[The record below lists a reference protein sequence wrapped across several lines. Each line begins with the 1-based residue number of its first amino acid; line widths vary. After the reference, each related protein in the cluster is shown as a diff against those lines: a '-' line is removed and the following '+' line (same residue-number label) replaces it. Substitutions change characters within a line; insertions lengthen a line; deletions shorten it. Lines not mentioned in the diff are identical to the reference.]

1 MTQEVASMNKIFSCG
16 VLGAMFLWGGLGIAT
31 EQEGAATTPP
41 PKVMQIIREF
51 VKPGKAG
58 AAHEKGESAFVQA
71 FARAK
76 WPTHYFAATS
86 VTGRPRVLFF
96 VAYDS
101 FEAWEKDNLATQKN
115 AALSAALDRASA
127 NDGELL
133 SETDTSILTYNEEQS
148 LRAPVDIA
156 HMRYFDISVYRLHP
170 GHRAQWEELVKL
182 VKAAYEK
189 VPGIHWAMYEAV
201 FGQQGA
207 TYLVVIPRKSAAE
220 IDQDMM
226 NEKQFV
232 EAMGEEGMKKLVEL
246 ESAAVEF
253 TQTNL
258 FQFSPAMSY
267 PRDEWVTADPEF
279 WKIHAPKPSA
289 KVDEKP
295 AAKP

>member
-1 MTQEVASMNKIFSCG
+1 MNKIFSGG
-16 VLGAMFLWGGLGIAT
+16 VLGAMFLWGGLGITTA
-31 EQEGAATTPP
+31 QEGTATTPP

-71 FARAK
+71 FAHAK

-86 VTGRPRVLFF
+86 LTGRPRVLFF

-101 FEAWEKDNLATQKN
+101 FEAWEKDNRATQKN

-133 SETDTSILTYNEEQS
+133 SDTDTSVLTYNEEQS

-156 HMRYFDISVYRLHP
+156 HMRYFEISVYRVRP

-189 VPGIHWAMYEAV
+189 VPDIHWAMYEAV
-201 FGQQGA
+201 FGQQGV
-207 TYLVVIPRKSAAE
+207 TYLVVIPRKSASE
-220 IDQDMM
+220 IDRDIM
-226 NEKQFV
+226 NQKQFV
-232 EAMGEEGMKKLVEL
+232 DAMGEEGMKKLVEL
-246 ESAAVEF
+246 ESGAVEF

-279 WKIHAPKPSA
+279 WKVHAPKPSA
-289 KVDEKP
+289 KAEEKP

>member
-1 MTQEVASMNKIFSCG
+1 MNKRFSC
-16 VLGAMFLWGGLGIAT
+16 VLGALFLWGGLTIAT
-31 EQEGAATTPP
+31 AQEEPATTPP

-51 VKPGKAG
+51 VKPGKG
-58 AAHEKGESAFVQA
+58 GNAHEKGESAFVQA

-76 WPTHYFAATS
+76 WPTHYFAATAL
-86 VTGRPRVLFF
+86 TGRPRALFF

-115 AALSAALDRASA
+115 TALSAALDRASA

-133 SETDTSILTYNEEQS
+133 SDTDTSVLTYNEEQS

-156 HMRYFDISVYRLHP
+156 HMRYFEISLYRVRP
-170 GHRAQWEELVKL
+170 GHRAQWNELVKL

-189 VPGIHWAMYEAV
+189 VPETHWAMYEAV
-201 FGQQGA
+201 FGQEDV
-207 TYLVVIPRKSAAE
+207 TYVVIIPRKSATE
-220 IDQDMM
+220 IDQSMM

-232 EAMGEEGMKKLVEL
+232 DAMGEDGMKKLGEL

-267 PRDEWVTADPEF
+267 PRDEWVKADPEF
-279 WKIHAPKPSA
+279 WKIHAPKPVNA
-289 KVDEKP
+289 EEKP

>member
-1 MTQEVASMNKIFSCG
+1 MNKIFSGG
-16 VLGAMFLWGGLGIAT
+16 VLGAMFLWGGLGITTA
-31 EQEGAATTPP
+31 QEGSATTPP

-86 VTGRPRVLFF
+86 LTGRPRVLFF

-101 FEAWEKDNLATQKN
+101 FAAWEKDSLATQKN
-115 AALSAALDRASA
+115 ATLSAALDRASA

-133 SETDTSILTYNEEQS
+133 SDTDTSVLTYNEEQS

-156 HMRYFDISVYRLHP
+156 HMRYFEISVYRVRP
-170 GHRAQWEELVKL
+170 GHRAQWNELVKL
-182 VKAAYEK
+182 VKGAYEK
-189 VPGIHWAMYEAV
+189 IPNTHWAMYEAM
-201 FGQQGA
+201 FGQEDV
-207 TYLVVIPRKSAAE
+207 TYVVFIPRKSVGE

-232 EAMGEEGMKKLVEL
+232 EAMGEDGMKKLVEL
-246 ESAAVEF
+246 ESAAIEF

-267 PRDEWVTADPEF
+267 PRDEWVKADPEF
-279 WKIHAPKPSA
+279 WKAHTP
-289 KVDEKP
+289 KP
-295 AAKP
+295 AAKAEKPVTKP

>member
-1 MTQEVASMNKIFSCG
+1 MNKIFSG
-16 VLGAMFLWGGLGIAT
+16 VLGAMFLWGGLGIAMA
-31 EQEGAATTPP
+31 QEEPATTPP

-51 VKPGKAG
+51 VKPGKGG
-58 AAHEKGESAFVQA
+58 AAHEKAESAFVQA

-76 WPTHYFAATS
+76 WPTHYFAATAL
-86 VTGRPRVLFF
+86 TGRPRVLFF
-96 VAYDS
+96 VAHDS

-115 AALSAALDRASA
+115 AALSAVLDHASA

-133 SETDTSILTYNEEQS
+133 SDTDTSVLTYNEEQS

-156 HMRYFDISVYRLHP
+156 HMRYFEISLYRVRP
-170 GHRAQWEELVKL
+170 GHRAQWNELVKL

-189 VPGIHWAMYEAV
+189 VPDTHWAMYEAV
-201 FGQQGA
+201 FGQEDV
-207 TYLVVIPRKSAAE
+207 TYVVIIPRKSAAE
-220 IDQDMM
+220 IDQSMM

-232 EAMGEEGMKKLVEL
+232 DAMGEDGMKKLVEL

-279 WKIHAPKPSA
+279 WKIHAPKPAA
-289 KVDEKP
+289 KAVEKP

>member
-1 MTQEVASMNKIFSCG
+1 MNKIFSC
-16 VLGAMFLWGGLGIAT
+16 VLGAMFLLGGLGTANA
-31 EQEGAATTPP
+31 QEGPATTPP

-51 VKPGKAG
+51 VKPGKG
-58 AAHEKGESAFVQA
+58 GTAHEKGESAFVQA

-76 WPTHYFAATS
+76 WPTHYFAATAL
-86 VTGRPRVLFF
+86 TGRPRVLFF

-101 FEAWEKDNLATQKN
+101 FEAWEKDILATQKN

-133 SETDTSILTYNEEQS
+133 SDTDTSVLTYNEEQS

-156 HMRYFDISVYRLHP
+156 HMRYFEISLYRVRP
-170 GHRAQWEELVKL
+170 GHRAQWIELVKL

-189 VPGIHWAMYEAV
+189 VPDTHWAMYEAV
-201 FGQQGA
+201 FGQEDV
-207 TYLVVIPRKSAAE
+207 TYVVIIPRKSATE
-220 IDQDMM
+220 IDHSMM

-232 EAMGEEGMKKLVEL
+232 EAMGEDGMKKLAEL

-279 WKIHAPKPSA
+279 WKIHAPKPAA
-289 KVDEKP
+289 KAEEKP